1 MQIFVITL
9 HLVAFVLGLILLI
22 YGSEYFVEYASK
34 IAKGV
39 GVSELFIGLTI
50 VAIGTSLPE
59 IVSSSAAVLAGKP
72 SLALSNVLG
81 SYITNI
87 SLIVGFSAVIA
98 PIAANAI
105 VIERDAKIM
114 ILISF
119 VLAISVLDPLT
130 PGVIVIWEAVILL
143 VLFVAYISFLY
154 YGREECETCYQFF
167 FFVEYLIRLR
177 FMTTLTG
184 LRDRPKMD
192 RKDDDEKEETEEE
205 EERPE
210 VSARNVLVVIGAALF
225 IAVGA
230 QFVVIGADF
239 MTLAWGI
246 QEGVVGV
253 TMLAIGTS
261 LPELTVSLN
270 SVKKGFGRLLIG
282 NVIGSNIINVT
293 LGLGLITLFLPA
305 NVGFTLGTLTLI
317 GFTLGM
323 SVLFFG
329 IIRKKWRVTRRSGA
343 LLLFMFVIAQITIVA
358 VTQILG

>member
-1 MQIFVITL
+1 MQLFVVAL
-9 HLVAFVLGLILLI
+9 HLVVFVLGLVLLI
-22 YGSEYFVEYASK
+22 YGSEYFVESASR
-34 IAKGV
+34 IAKGM

-59 IVSSSAAVLAGKP
+59 IVSSTAAVLAGKS

-81 SYITNI
+81 SYIANI

-119 VLAISVLDPLT
+119 VLGISIFDPLT
-130 PGVIVIWEAVILL
+130 PGVIVLWEAVILL

-177 FMTTLTG
+177 FMTTLRG
-184 LRDRPKMD
+184 LRGRPKA
-192 RKDDDEKEETEEE
+192 RQKEDEEQEGTGQ
-205 EERPE
+205 EER
-210 VSARNVLVVIGAALF
+210 VGVTARDALVVLVAAAF

-230 QFVVIGADF
+230 QLVVVGADF

-282 NVIGSNIINVT
+282 NVIGSNIVNVT
-293 LGLGLITLFLPA
+293 LGLGLITLFVPA
-305 NVGFTLGTLTLI
+305 SVGVSLGTVTLL

-323 SVLFFG
+323 GILFFA
-329 IIRKKWRVTRRSGA
+329 IIRKKWRVTRASGTF
-343 LLLFMFVIAQITIVA
+343 LLLMFVMAQIAIVS